1 MQHFETSLRKPPLN
15 LHAEGLDWNSFPE
28 MDSLIYPDHFSGR
41 RQDNGKQVLILRE
54 KVCLVSEWV
63 ITSTNVRVR
72 LKYGQTGCPPLWEG
86 VQDYSAVLKA
96 ERQDVPFAYTYV
108 VPISVMWYVSDGS
121 YAVHIDH
128 LLPDGGESEAGSVV
142 FTLVVKE

>member
-28 MDSLIYPDHFSGR
+28 VDSLIYPVHFSGR

-63 ITSTNVRVR
+63 ITSTNVPVR
-72 LKYGQTGCPPLWEG
+72 LKYGQTGCPPLWEDA
-86 VQDYSAVLKA
+86 QDYSAVLKKSRA
-96 ERQDVPFAYTYV
+96 TRR
-108 VPISVMWYVSDGS
+108 SVHVYLCCANFLNAACW
-121 YAVHIDH
+121 
-128 LLPDGGESEAGSVV
+128 
-142 FTLVVKE
+142 